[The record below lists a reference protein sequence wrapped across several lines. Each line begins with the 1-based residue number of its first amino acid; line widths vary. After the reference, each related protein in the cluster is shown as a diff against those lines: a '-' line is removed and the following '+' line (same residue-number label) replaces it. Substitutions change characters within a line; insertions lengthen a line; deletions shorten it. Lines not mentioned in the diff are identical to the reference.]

1 MSGVKRRKSLG
12 DREHEFIFGQSSAE
26 NNSVVRA
33 TGTLKLA
40 EIQRR
45 PEDTRPISETHVTDL
60 MDSIA
65 LLGLIEPIAVDQNG
79 RLLAGAHRLVAL
91 SYLSEQKPED
101 FLRHFEQGIPVRQ
114 YDFDAESEPDRAL
127 QIEIAENEH
136 RRDYTPAEIRAAA
149 QRLLDADYVLQ
160 RGRPTANARPLIPA
174 LEAIFGKSRRTI
186 ARYLAEVESP
196 QPSLE
201 EGFTINRTD
210 GLFMENL
217 KKRHLQTIDRLVR
230 ELDRLESPTAAQA
243 VKSLK
248 TARRH
253 LSQLE

>member
-1 MSGVKRRKSLG
+1 MTS
-12 DREHEFIFGQSSAE
+12 
-26 NNSVVRA
+26 
-33 TGTLKLA
+33 TLKLA
-40 EIQRR
+40 EIQLRS
-45 PEDTRPISETHVTDL
+45 EDTRTISETHVTDL
-60 MDSIA
+60 MDSIT
-65 LLGLIEPIAVDQNG
+65 LLGLIEPIAVDKNG

-91 SYLSEQKPED
+91 SYLSEHKPED
-101 FLRHFEQGIPVRQ
+101 FLRHFERGIPVRQ

-160 RGRPTANARPLIPA
+160 RGRPTANTRPLIPA

-186 ARYLAEVESP
+186 ARYLAEVKSP
-196 QPSLE
+196 KSSLK
-201 EGFTINRTD
+201 EGLTENRTD
-210 GLFMENL
+210 GTFMESL
-217 KKRHLQTIDRLVR
+217 KKRHLQTIDRLIR
-230 ELDRLESPTAAQA
+230 DLDCLESPTADRA

-248 TARRH
+248 TAQRH